1 MALCN
6 CELHARN
13 DDDDTCCFTTW
24 FCHFK
29 THLLKVPY
37 DEVLVRLP
45 AAVLETSLLLLIVAV
60 SLLIMPLPQ
69 SGALYVKALSFYV
82 VTLIMLIICSLVRRQ
97 HVLVGQWPECLSVQT
112 CHCWWL

>member
-1 MALCN
+1 MALRN

-45 AAVLETSLLLLIVAV
+45 AAVLETNLLLLIVAV

-69 SGALYVKALSFYV
+69 SGALREGAVL
-82 VTLIMLIICSLVRRQ
+82 LCSYTNYADYLFACPSPTR
-97 HVLVGQWPECLSVQT
+97 T
-112 CHCWWL
+112 CRAMA